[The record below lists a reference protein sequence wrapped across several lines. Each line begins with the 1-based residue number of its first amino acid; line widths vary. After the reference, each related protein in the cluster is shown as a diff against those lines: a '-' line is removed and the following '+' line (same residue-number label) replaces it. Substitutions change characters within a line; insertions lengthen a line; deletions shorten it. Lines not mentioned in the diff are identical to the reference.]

1 MESGHENP
9 KLAEI
14 DIALSKLESC
24 IESLAHESG
33 YEITRSHDG
42 SFNIP
47 RRWISRTTELGGRQ
61 IRHQAEILIGVPINV
76 RLERGFYPE
85 IPLDI
90 TAGATLKHL
99 EPFSDL
105 LLYKTMAE
113 GLPYS
118 EANDQ
123 LPELFR
129 RIRSLHERWDADFV
143 AEHGETIEEFIARSK
158 EQDEDMDSNSSA

>member
-33 YEITRSHDG
+33 YEITRSHDS

-47 RRWISRTTELGGRQ
+47 RRWIRRTTELDGRQ
-61 IRHQAEILIGVPINV
+61 VRHQAEILIGVPIDV

-85 IPLDI
+85 IPLEI
-90 TAGATLKHL
+90 TAGATLAHL
-99 EPFSDL
+99 EPFSEL
-105 LLYKTMAE
+105 LIYKTVAE
-113 GLPYS
+113 ALPYS
-118 EANDQ
+118 EANEQ

-129 RIRSLHERWDADFV
+129 KIRSLHEQWDADFIT
-143 AEHGETIEEFIARSK
+143 EHGETIDKFIARSK
-158 EQDEDMDSNSSA
+158 EEDDDDSNRLA